1 MLNSSR
7 KSKQFFAVFTAAAV
21 AVTAHI
27 AASDADQK
35 AHASEAVNEAV
46 VAAPSEITG
55 IQAPV
60 VGYLPSL
67 EDARL
72 RVPELSAT
80 ALSAPALPVLEL
92 VVWGAEGVIP
102 APTAV
107 IEVEAP
113 DVGDLP
119 SLEDAGSRGHDL
131 VQPPLPSIGH

>member
-7 KSKQFFAVFTAAAV
+7 KSKQFFAVFAAAAV
-21 AVTAHI
+21 AVTADI
-27 AASDADQK
+27 AAEDSEQTAI
-35 AHASEAVNEAV
+35 ASGAPI
-46 VAAPSEITG
+46 VAAPTEITG

-72 RVPELSAT
+72 RVPELSAPV
-80 ALSAPALPVLEL
+80 LSAPAMPDLDLA
-92 VVWGAEGVIP
+92 VWGAEGVIP

-113 DVGDLP
+113 DLGYVA
-119 SLEDAGSRGHDL
+119 SLEDAGSRGHGL
-131 VQPPLPSIGH
+131 VEPPLPTIGH

>member
-7 KSKQFFAVFTAAAV
+7 KSKQFFAVFTAVAV
-21 AVTAHI
+21 AVTADI
-27 AASDADQK
+27 AASDSEQK
-35 AHASEAVNEAV
+35 AHASEAVNEAI
-46 VAAPSEITG
+46 VAAPAEITG

-72 RVPELSAT
+72 RVPELSAP

-92 VVWGAEGVIP
+92 VVWGAEGVIH

-113 DVGDLP
+113 DIGNLP
-119 SLEDAGSRGHDL
+119 SLEDPGSRGHGL
-131 VQPPLPSIGH
+131 VQPPLPAIGH